1 VDIAEQVCLNRWPFG
16 ASVLFKSIQSIVP
29 ILKSVLPRVEFHLS
43 ADAGC
48 GRDGKA
54 YCFEDQYLSTGGQL
68 YELMMGHDCYQAD
81 LRPLLRPILE
91 ERGWSTGLCCHPYDL
106 CTELIARESG
116 VLIADE
122 SGKHLAPQL
131 NLTADVTWIGYANGH
146 RHNLVEPLLRSSLQR
161 RGLLRHI
168 ET

>member
-1 VDIAEQVCLNRWPFG
+1 
-16 ASVLFKSIQSIVP
+16 
-29 ILKSVLPRVEFHLS
+29 
-43 ADAGC
+43 
-48 GRDGKA
+48 
-54 YCFEDQYLSTGGQL
+54 
-68 YELMMGHDCYQAD
+68 
-81 LRPLLRPILE
+81 
-91 ERGWSTGLCCHPYDL
+91 LCCHPYDL

-146 RHNLVEPLLRSSLQR
+146 IRNLVEPLLHSSLQR